1 MSTEATEDGMV
12 ETERHTR
19 LRPYEIQLKKFNYQQ
34 VCACILPKCLL
45 DRADL
50 TVVCV
55 CSQRSFCCNGTV
67 NSSVWIVDSIYPIRS
82 TVIQSIEKPA
92 ITGSDTTLKIT
103 MQTPA
108 YQQ

>member
-50 TVVCV
+50 TAVCV
-55 CSQRSFCCNGTV
+55 CSQLSFCHNRTV
-67 NSSVWIVDSIYPIRS
+67 NLSVWTVDYIYPILHNLLLLV
-82 TVIQSIEKPA
+82 VI
-92 ITGSDTTLKIT
+92 LF
-103 MQTPA
+103 
-108 YQQ
+108 